1 MATKNARPADLR
13 PATPTDAERGAP
25 NWRRTLYIS
34 AAVQTIT
41 LVGFSSVFPFLPLYI
56 QSLGVTG
63 GAVLVWS
70 GVIGFVGG
78 LCMALMSPIWG
89 TLGDRFGRK
98 PMVVR
103 ALLGGALTTAG
114 LIVAPTVWVVLVLRI
129 LGGILTGSVAPAQA
143 LVAAAAPR
151 DRMAY
156 SMGMMGS
163 ALFLGTAI
171 GPFAGGLLTDRLG
184 FRGAFAVAAT
194 LLALSAAL
202 MIGFVK
208 ERFVPPPAG
217 SRKGPFADLV
227 RVAAMPGLGIMA
239 LVLFIS
245 AVANAL
251 PSPVLPLLVPELRG
265 VPVSGGV
272 PQVSTVVGL
281 IFAASGIS
289 GAIASWR
296 AAHLAER
303 WGYRRTLVAAIAGA
317 ALLSAPAAFADAVWQ
332 LVVLRGVAGF
342 CLGATVPVASALIGL
357 ITPTERRGAAFGL
370 VASAEVFGFA
380 SGPLLGGAVGAA
392 VGLRPV
398 FLTSATILFALA
410 AAIALLVREPQPEH
424 AAIPAPAD

>member
-1 MATKNARPADLR
+1 MATRDLRAADLR
-13 PATPTDAERGAP
+13 PTPPTDDERGAP

-70 GVIGFVGG
+70 GVIGFTGG

-89 TLGDRFGRK
+89 ALGDRFGRK

-114 LIVAPTVWVVLVLRI
+114 LIVAPTVWVVLALRV

-151 DRMAY
+151 DRMGY
-156 SMGMMGS
+156 SLGLMGS

-184 FRGAFAVAAT
+184 FRGAFAVAAA
-194 LLALSAAL
+194 LLALSGAL
-202 MIGFVK
+202 MIGFVQ

-227 RVAAMPGLGIMA
+227 RVAALPGLGIMA

-245 AVANAL
+245 AVANAA
-251 PSPVLPLLVPELRG
+251 PMPVLPLLVPGLRG
-265 VPVSGGV
+265 VPVAGGE

-296 AAHLAER
+296 AARLADR

-317 ALLSAPAAFADAVWQ
+317 ALLSAPAAFTDAVWQ
-332 LVVLRGVAGF
+332 LVLLRIVAGF
-342 CLGATVPVASALIGL
+342 CLGAAVPVASAMIGL

-380 SGPLLGGAVGAA
+380 AGPLVGGTVGAA
-392 VGLRPV
+392 IGLRSV
-398 FLTSATILFALA
+398 FLLAAALLVALA
-410 AAIALLVREPQPEH
+410 AAIALLVREPEPEP
-424 AAIPAPAD
+424 APVPAPAN